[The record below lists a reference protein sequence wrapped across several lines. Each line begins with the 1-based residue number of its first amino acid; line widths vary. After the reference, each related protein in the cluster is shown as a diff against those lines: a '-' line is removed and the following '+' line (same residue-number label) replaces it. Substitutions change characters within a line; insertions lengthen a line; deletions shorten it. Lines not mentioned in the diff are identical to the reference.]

1 MSVRVLGD
9 ERAALKV
16 RPGDPGLRRFGIAV
30 LVLAIALL
38 ANSVAGPL
46 LAGWVTYPIPESL
59 LNQLLG
65 LEVVTLVLVV
75 PVAFVAA
82 VLALRTHPMAPVLAF
97 GPAAYTA
104 YMFVQYVVGP
114 DYTSYSLVVVAHV
127 AITSLAGILTLW
139 SWSLSVRR
147 PMPVSGIARR
157 RRRALLLALLAGFVL
172 LRYVPGLVGAVTGE
186 PIPAEFLDARAFFWS
201 IFLLDLGVVV
211 PGVTLAA
218 LAMWRGAEVAE
229 RAYCAVLGW
238 FVMVPPSVAAMA
250 AVMVLRDDPYASVP
264 TLVLLTVAS
273 VVFAVPAV
281 LAVRTSRRYG
291 PDASAP
297 GS

>member
-1 MSVRVLGD
+1 MSLRVLGT
-9 ERAALKV
+9 ERAVTAS
-16 RPGDPGLRRFGIAV
+16 RPRDPELQRFGVAV
-30 LVLAIALL
+30 LVLVVALL
-38 ANSVAGPL
+38 VNTVAGPL
-46 LAGWVTYPIPESL
+46 FTGRVSYPIPESL

-65 LEVVTLVLVV
+65 LEVVTLGLVV
-75 PVAFVAA
+75 PVALVAG
-82 VLALRTHPMAPVLAF
+82 VLALRSHPMAPVLAF
-97 GPAAYTA
+97 GPAAYAA

-139 SWSLSVRR
+139 SWSLSAHSPLPR
-147 PMPVSGIARR
+147 SGTARR
-157 RRRALLLALLAGFVL
+157 KRRAVLLMLLAGFVL
-172 LRYVPGLVGAVTGE
+172 LRYVPGLVGSMTGE
-186 PIPAEFLDARAFFWS
+186 AIPAEFLDARAFFWS
-201 IFLLDLGVVV
+201 IVLLDLGVVV

-218 LAMWRGAEVAE
+218 FAMWRGAEVAE

-281 LAVRTSRRYG
+281 LAVRRSLRSG

-297 GS
+297 GA